1 MPWTIFSGSK
11 DLSCMSAEVTARPM
25 VSVSIIT
32 FNQIKY
38 IGQAVESALE
48 QVTDF
53 PFEIVISD
61 DGSDDGTRELCKKF
75 ARQHPDKIRM
85 IARPKNL
92 GVTGNYLETYKACSG
107 KYVAF
112 LEGDDFWLNPRKL
125 QIQVEFLERNPDYAI
140 CCHNVYMA
148 DENGVL
154 GATLLDST
162 KDTTTVEDLCTGDY
176 ISTPSCMM
184 RNGLIGD
191 PPDWLYEFPACDW
204 PFDILNA
211 EHGKIK
217 FLPEPMA
224 AYRLHNASAWSSLTP
239 LKQSL
244 VAIDLA
250 LKMNRHLAYRYDRQF
265 SGYVKDNA
273 QRLYQ
278 RAEELRGLQPSIE
291 RNFGPLLRS
300 IPGRALRSAKFRT
313 RVALN
318 RFVARPIK
326 RASRLTQYLQASVLP
341 MRDLVVVDDAYPHP
355 QSAFRREEFDT
366 YLREFPRS
374 AIYTT
379 GTAFSFFKDSPP
391 VETLVRDVIRSNAA
405 FANRVVKL
413 EGNPSVRAALGYS
426 VFAGNA
432 SHHLPFFERNNIP
445 FVFTLY
451 PGGMLQLDDADS
463 DQRLKRIFA
472 SPMFRRVITTQRM
485 TSDYIISKNLVP
497 ADKVEFVYGVVTPQ
511 ESLRE
516 AGTVAPD
523 RKRYGFGKKTLDICF
538 VAHKY
543 MKNGRDKGYDVFLD
557 VARKLIEAAPECRF
571 HVVGGFGPDDIP
583 IDGLEHCITF
593 YGGRSPDWFSDFY
606 KDKDAI
612 LLPNVPFVLLKGA
625 FDGFPTGCGSDAML
639 HGVALFCT
647 DPLSQNSEFED
658 RKDLVIVQSDIDDC
672 VAKLLWY
679 RMRPAELKNV
689 GESGQKA
696 AARVYSYECQ
706 MAPRLEIL
714 RREMA
719 ASSK

>member
-1 MPWTIFSGSK
+1 
-11 DLSCMSAEVTARPM
+11 MSAEVISPPM

-38 IGQAVESALE
+38 IGRAVESALE

-92 GVTGNYLETYKACSG
+92 GVTRNYLETYKACAG

-125 QIQVEFLERNPDYAI
+125 QIQVEFLEQNPDYAI
-140 CCHNVYMA
+140 CCHNVYLA

-154 GATLLDST
+154 GATLL
-162 KDTTTVEDLCTGDY
+162 
-176 ISTPSCMM
+176 
-184 RNGLIGD
+184 
-191 PPDWLYEFPACDW
+191 
-204 PFDILNA
+204 
-211 EHGKIK
+211 
-217 FLPEPMA
+217 
-224 AYRLHNASAWSSLTP
+224 
-239 LKQSL
+239 

-250 LKMNRHLAYRYDRQF
+250 LRMNRHLGYRYDRQF
-265 SGYVKDNA
+265 SGYIKENVH
-273 QRLYQ
+273 RMYQ
-278 RAEELRGLQPSIE
+278 LAEGMRDLQPSIE
-291 RNFGPLLRS
+291 HKFGPLLRS
-300 IPGRALRSAKFRT
+300 IPGRALRSVKFRT
-313 RVALN
+313 RASLN
-318 RFVARPIK
+318 RFVAQPIE
-326 RASRLTQYLQASVLP
+326 RASRATRYLKASVQP

-366 YLREFPRS
+366 YLREFPQS
-374 AIYTT
+374 AVYST
-379 GTAFSFFKDSPP
+379 GAAFSFFKDSPP
-391 VETLVRDVIRSNAA
+391 VETLMRDVIRANAA

-426 VFAGNA
+426 VFAGNTW
-432 SHHLPFFERNNIP
+432 HHLSFFERNKIP

-451 PGGMLQLDDADS
+451 PGGMLLLDDVES
-463 DQRLKRIFA
+463 DGRLRRIFA
-472 SPMFRRVITTQRM
+472 SPMFRRVITTQRL

-497 ADKVEFVYGVVTPQ
+497 SDKVDFIYGVVTPQ
-511 ESLRE
+511 ASLRE
-516 AGTVAPD
+516 AATVVAD
-523 RKRYGFGKKTLDICF
+523 RKRYGFGKVSLDICF

-557 VARKLIEAAPECRF
+557 VARKLIETAPECRF

-612 LLPNVPFVLLKGA
+612 LLANVPFVLLKGA

-647 DPLSQNSEFED
+647 DPLGLNIEFED
-658 RKDLVIVQSDIDDC
+658 RKDLVIVPSDVDEC
-672 VAKLLWY
+672 VEKLLWY
-679 RMRPAELKNV
+679 RMRPSELKNV

-696 AARVYSYECQ
+696 AARVYSYERQ
-706 MAPRLEIL
+706 MVPRLEIL
-714 RREMA
+714 RREIA

>member
-1 MPWTIFSGSK
+1 
-11 DLSCMSAEVTARPM
+11 MSAEVTSPPM

-61 DGSDDGTRELCKKF
+61 DGSDDGTRELCRKF

-85 IARPKNL
+85 IARSKNL
-92 GVTGNYLETYKACSG
+92 GATRNYLETYKACAG

-140 CCHNVYMA
+140 CCHNVYRA

-154 GATLLDST
+154 GATLLDSVR
-162 KDTTTVEDLCTGDY
+162 DTTTVEDLCTGDY

-191 PPDWLYEFPACDW
+191 PPDWLYDLPGCDW

-217 FLPEPMA
+217 FMPEPMA
-224 AYRLHNASAWSSLTP
+224 AYRTHGASSWSSLAP
-239 LKQSL
+239 MEQSTL
-244 VAIDLA
+244 AIDLA
-250 LKMNRHLAYRYDRQF
+250 LKINHHLGYRYDKQF
-265 SGYVKDNA
+265 AGYINRNA
-273 QRLYQ
+273 LRMNQLLAAEIQ
-278 RAEELRGLQPSIE
+278 SVRASIHQELDQ
-291 RNFGPLLRS
+291 LLRS
-300 IPGRALRSAKFRT
+300 IPRRALRSIRFRS
-313 RVALN
+313 RAAFH
-318 RFVARPIK
+318 RFVAQPLK
-326 RASRLTQYLQASVLP
+326 RAPRVTRYLRSSVQP

-355 QSAFRREEFDT
+355 QSAFRRQEFDT

-374 AIYTT
+374 AVYTT
-379 GTAFSFFKDSPP
+379 GGAFSVFKDSPP
-391 VETLVRDVIRSNAA
+391 VEAVIRDVIRSNAA

-413 EGNPSVRAALGYS
+413 EDNTSVRATLGYS
-426 VFAGNA
+426 VFAGNTYR
-432 SHHLPFFERNNIP
+432 HLGFFEINKIP

-451 PGGMLQLDDADS
+451 PGGMLLLDDAQS
-463 DQRLKRIFA
+463 DQRLKRIFG
-472 SPMFRRVITTQRM
+472 SPMFRRVITTQRL
-485 TSDYIISKNLVP
+485 TGDYIRSKNLVDD
-497 ADKVEFVYGVVTPQ
+497 DKVDFIYGVVTPQ
-511 ESLRE
+511 ASLRE
-516 AGTVAPD
+516 AATVVPD
-523 RKRYGFGKKTLDICF
+523 RKRYGFGKETLDICF

-583 IDGLEHCITF
+583 TDGLEHCITF
-593 YGGRSPDWFSDFY
+593 YGGRSPEWFSDFY

-612 LLPNVPFVLLKGA
+612 LLANVPFVLLKGA
-625 FDGFPTGCGSDAML
+625 YDGFPTGCGSDAML

-647 DPLSQNSEFED
+647 DPLGLNIEFED
-658 RKDLVIVQSDIDDC
+658 GKDLVIVPPDIDEC

-679 RMRPAELKNV
+679 RLHPAELKKI

-696 AARVYSYECQ
+696 AARVYSYERQ

-714 RREMA
+714 RRELA
-719 ASSK
+719 ANIK